1 MTTVSQNGSSPAKP
15 IMRAGRA
22 GSMRRP
28 GQVRSVRP
36 VGGVKGPSTGVGP
49 GRDDRLS
56 RWIAMQAVNLR
67 RHASSLRPFSYTE
80 FGSGAAAPSH
90 AHIDAANRFIGEF
103 RNRLDDTTASVDAA
117 AVAAAKRPADSN
129 LAMFLRRKDEITR
142 QVFYVEGIWDFYFDL
157 FVQRLS
163 AFGERL
169 RAVDRIGAN
178 CYEDL
183 YLGLG
188 TARQTPRLLP
198 FSYASAGF
206 SPLTY
211 RRGVPLRR
219 LKHHPNLFPLVIF
232 PQHRL
237 NNVWALSSVLHENSH
252 NLQADLGLWE
262 VMPKLVFERLTT
274 EGGIPEDVA
283 ATWARWHKEIAA
295 DMFALVLGGPA
306 TVESLMDVVGN
317 SRPATV
323 RYMPGTAHP
332 TPVLRVPI
340 NLILLRR
347 LGFTSMADAIDAA
360 WRQLYPTLAAGNIP
374 AGLLRTFHRAAELTV
389 DTMVFT
395 PRPQLAG
402 KTFAQLVE
410 FGPSQMALIEQSAN
424 RLAKGEDVGSVP
436 PRLMISAA
444 RRALNKRLAPPQTI
458 TDNFYKSL
466 GRP

>member
-1 MTTVSQNGSSPAKP
+1 MTTVHTNGSRPAPTAARSARAP
-15 IMRAGRA
+15 IRGTPAAGTPAAGTRAAA
-22 GSMRRP
+22 GP
-28 GQVRSVRP
+28 DAGDVL
-36 VGGVKGPSTGVGP
+36 G
-49 GRDDRLS
+49 
-56 RWIAMQAVNLR
+56 RWIATQAVNLH
-67 RHASSLRPFSYTE
+67 RHAASLRPFSYTE
-80 FGSGAAAPSH
+80 FGTGDAAPSR
-90 AHIDAANRFIGEF
+90 AHIDAVNRFIGEF
-103 RNRLDDTTASVDAA
+103 RDRLGETAAFVDAA
-117 AVAAAKRPADSN
+117 AAAAVKRPTDAN
-129 LAMFLRRKDEITR
+129 LALLLRRKEAITS

-188 TARQTPRLLP
+188 TARPVPRLLP

-211 RRGVPLRR
+211 RRRVPLRR
-219 LKHHPNLFPLVIF
+219 LRHHRNLFPLVVF

-237 NNVWALSSVLHENSH
+237 DNVWALSSVLHEVSH

-262 VMPKLVFERLTT
+262 VMPKLVFDRLTRD
-274 EGGIPEDVA
+274 GGIPPDVA
-283 ATWARWHKEIAA
+283 TVWARWHKEIAA

-306 TVESLMDVVGN
+306 TVGSLMDVVGR
-317 SRPATV
+317 SRKSAV
-323 RYMPGTAHP
+323 RYVPGSVHP

-340 NLILLRR
+340 NLVLLRR
-347 LGFTSMADAIDAA
+347 LGFGATADAIGAA
-360 WRQLYPTLAAGNIP
+360 WRRLYPTVTTADIP
-374 AGLLRTFHRAAELTV
+374 AGLLRTFGRAAELTV

-402 KTFAQLVE
+402 KALAQLVE
-410 FGPSQMALIEQSAN
+410 FGPSQMALIQQAAG

-444 RRALNKRLAPPQTI
+444 RRALDQRLAGPQTI
-458 TDNFYKSL
+458 TDNFYRTL
-466 GRP
+466 GRL

>member
-1 MTTVSQNGSSPAKP
+1 MTTVHANGSRPKPAAARSARAP
-15 IMRAGRA
+15 ARRGSAAGTPAAGRTRGALGPDA
-22 GSMRRP
+22 GDVL
-28 GQVRSVRP
+28 G
-36 VGGVKGPSTGVGP
+36 
-49 GRDDRLS
+49 
-56 RWIAMQAVNLR
+56 RWIATQAVNVH
-67 RHASSLRPFSYTE
+67 RHAASLRPFSYTE
-80 FGSGAAAPSH
+80 FGTGDAAPSR
-90 AHIDAANRFIGEF
+90 AHIDAVNRFIGEF
-103 RNRLDDTTASVDAA
+103 RDRLGETAAFVDAA
-117 AVAAAKRPADSN
+117 AAAAAKRPTDAN
-129 LAMFLRRKDEITR
+129 LALLLQRKEALTG

-188 TARQTPRLLP
+188 TARPVPRLLP

-211 RRGVPLRR
+211 RRRVPLRR
-219 LKHHPNLFPLVIF
+219 LRRHPNLFPLVVF

-237 NNVWALSSVLHENSH
+237 DNVWALSSVLHEVSH

-262 VMPKLVFERLTT
+262 VMPKLVFDRLTRD
-274 EGGIPEDVA
+274 GGLPPDLA
-283 ATWARWHKEIAA
+283 AIWARWHKEIAA

-306 TVESLMDVVGN
+306 TVESLMDVVGR
-317 SRPATV
+317 SRKATV
-323 RYMPGTAHP
+323 RYVAGSVHP

-340 NLILLRR
+340 NLVLLRR
-347 LGFTSMADAIDAA
+347 LGFGATADAIAGA
-360 WRQLYPTLAAGNIP
+360 WHRLYPVVSTADIP
-374 AGLLRTFHRAAELTV
+374 AGLQRTFRRAAELTV

-402 KTFAQLVE
+402 KTLAQLVE
-410 FGPSQMALIEQSAN
+410 FGPSQMALIEQAAG

-436 PRLMISAA
+436 ARLMISAA
-444 RRALNKRLAPPQTI
+444 RRALDQRLAGPQTI
-458 TDNFYKSL
+458 TDNFYRTL
-466 GRP
+466 GRL